1 MYAVQTNIEHLYHKI
16 LPQLTNEIAQLGKV
30 IKSLNS
36 TIGQQ
41 SNKIKDIENEI
52 DLLEVDSDGLSHLA
66 QRFNEINSQ
75 LGELYGHVYQINN
88 NIDAISRY
96 YDERCNDNQI
106 AIDNL
111 STSVNTKIDQ
121 LSRDVDNK
129 VEQTSFEDVWTTVN
143 TKADQTFVDD
153 LVTMVSTKA
162 ELSVV
167 NDLIMT
173 VNDKANQTRVENL
186 SSTVDSLS
194 ATVNN
199 KVNYT
204 DFEELTLT
212 VANKAE
218 QSVIDE
224 LTTAV
229 ENKVEQSDFN
239 SLHSNFGSFQDSIN
253 SSIGEINTISAS
265 LASLE
270 QSHNNLTTTVNNKAD
285 RNEIESLRTAVN
297 EISIVQ
303 EQRNRICQIFP
314 TPKEECY
321 GYYDDSTGEFVCK
334 NSNDGNI
341 KKAEIL
347 CITSVRKNNGLWK
360 SYCESLNNLTED
372 ETPMLKT
379 LIFAGD
385 DFVMNDIIYYAA
397 ASIPRY
403 IETLTEIHVNIRF
416 GKTAAY
422 SSDIGMFYS
431 LLCLRS
437 ALEAQSQGYQKIKVF
452 IHKYAGS
459 LGANGQDRYFS
470 NLKTLFWLQSANTI
484 EEITSTTTSQYHGVE
499 WSFEVVNH

>member
-66 QRFNEINSQ
+66 QRFESIDYQFKDLNATIANLNDTINVLANNVSAKLDADTYIEHINTTNNLINEIGDVNSR
-75 LGELYGHVYQINN
+75 LISLSTGFDNHNS
-88 NIDAISRY
+88 AISQQFVEVNNR
-96 YDERCNDNQI
+96 
-106 AIDNL
+106 ID
-111 STSVNTKIDQ
+111 SKAEQTVVDQ
-121 LSRDVDNK
+121 LS
-129 VEQTSFEDVWTTVN
+129 
-143 TKADQTFVDD
+143 
-153 LVTMVSTKA
+153 
-162 ELSVV
+162 
-167 NDLIMT
+167 
-173 VNDKANQTRVENL
+173 
-186 SSTVDSLS
+186 
-194 ATVNN
+194 
-199 KVNYT
+199 T
-204 DFEELTLT
+204 D
-212 VANKAE
+212 
-218 QSVIDE
+218 I
-224 LTTAV
+224 
-229 ENKVEQSDFN
+229 
-239 SLHSNFGSFQDSIN
+239 I
-253 SSIGEINTISAS
+253 
-265 LASLE
+265 
-270 QSHNNLTTTVNNKAD
+270 NKAD
-285 RNEIESLRTAVN
+285 KSETESLRSAMN
-297 EISIVQ
+297 EVSIVQ
-303 EQRNRICQIFP
+303 EQRNRMLQIFP

-334 NSNDGNI
+334 NSDDGNI

-372 ETPMLKT
+372 ETPMLRT

-422 SSDIGMFYS
+422 STDIGMFYD

-459 LGANGQDRYFS
+459 LSATIQDRYFS
-470 NLKTLFWLQSANTI
+470 NLKTLFWLQSASTI
-484 EEITSTTTSQYHGVE
+484 EEITSSTTSQYHGVE